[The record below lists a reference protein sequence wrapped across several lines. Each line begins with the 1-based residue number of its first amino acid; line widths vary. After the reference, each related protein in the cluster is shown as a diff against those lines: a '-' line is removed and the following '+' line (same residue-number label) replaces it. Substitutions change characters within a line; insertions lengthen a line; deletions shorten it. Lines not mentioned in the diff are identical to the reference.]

1 MRTPLAVVALVLLAA
16 PAPADPTPEKVAKL
30 IEQLGSPDFQT
41 REAASK
47 ELEAVGGP
55 ALSALKKA
63 AESSDDA
70 EAARRAAELAAKIAR
85 RLDNDKTLAP
95 TLVELNFEDAPLAT
109 VLAELQKKAGGRLA
123 FDDRSVPDRKVTVR
137 TGGKVPFWDALA
149 KVCDAAGLEVAA
161 GPAEAPTAPLGLAP
175 VDRGVDAA
183 RAQALIDAMQ
193 RQAALAR
200 QQAAALERLKA
211 ATEVAKKKAA
221 EEEKKKL
228 DELLQKQKAELE
240 QRLAMLAQQQA
251 VRLAMERSVRSASP
265 SLPPPNPGV
274 IALRPRSDRPN
285 PSCVSG
291 AVRVEAV
298 PFPAAALATV
308 PRDQVPVHL
317 QVTPEPRLQWERVE
331 AVRVTRATD
340 AAGRELTA
348 VSAADADFVRVHP
361 ISGGAIVV
369 DARGG
374 VNLVPG
380 GGFNPYAPGPVPTH
394 TRASVVLRPAG
405 EPPTVLRSLE
415 GVIRGVVRSGP
426 EELAAVA
433 GLDKN
438 PTASAAGPNVALAV
452 GGVTERPDGES
463 FELDVTL
470 RYDPAEVQVDGRAD
484 VQETVIAR
492 GPGRMIVRGQV
503 RGVVAMRVPVGVSAD
518 RPNLFGL
525 TVTDADGK
533 PFTLTAASSRRTV
546 DQSGEVTD
554 QVRLIARP
562 AGKGQGKP
570 AKVTFR
576 GTRAKAVE
584 VPFKLA
590 DMPVAAGTGDPPD
603 ELKKR

>member
-1 MRTPLAVVALVLLAA
+1 VRTPLAVVALVLLAA
-16 PAPADPTPEKVAKL
+16 PASADPTPEKVAKL
-30 IEQLGSPDFQT
+30 IEQLGSPDFRA
-41 REAASK
+41 RETASK

-55 ALSALKKA
+55 ALAALKKA

-85 RLDNDKTLAP
+85 RLDNNKTLAP
-95 TLVELNFEDAPLAT
+95 TLVELNVEDAPLAA

-123 FDDRSVPDRKVTVR
+123 FDNKSVPDRKVTVK
-137 TGGKVPFWDALA
+137 TGGKVPFWEALA

-161 GPAEAPTAPLGLAP
+161 GSAEAPTAPLGLAP
-175 VDRGVDAA
+175 MDPRTEVQAQLIGV
-183 RAQALIDAMQ
+183 MQ
-193 RQAALAR
+193 QQAALVR

-211 ATEVAKKKAA
+211 ATEVAKRKAA

-240 QRLAMLAQQQA
+240 LRLAVLAQQQA
-251 VRLAMERSVRSASP
+251 RQLATERARLA
-265 SLPPPNPGV
+265 SLAPPNPGV
-274 IALRPRSDRPN
+274 IALRPKSARPA

-317 QVTPEPRLQWERVE
+317 QVTPEPRLRWERVE

-348 VSAADADFVRVHP
+348 ASAADADFVRVHP
-361 ISGGAIVV
+361 INGGAIVV

-394 TRASVVLRPAG
+394 MQASVVLRPAG
-405 EPPTVLRSLE
+405 EPPKALRSLE

-438 PTASAAGPNVALAV
+438 PTAAAAGPNGVALAV

-503 RGVVAMRVPVGVSAD
+503 RGIVAMRVPVGVSAD
-518 RPNLFGL
+518 QPNLFGL

-570 AKVTFR
+570 AKVSFR

-590 DMPVAAGTGDPPD
+590 DVPVAAGTGDPPD